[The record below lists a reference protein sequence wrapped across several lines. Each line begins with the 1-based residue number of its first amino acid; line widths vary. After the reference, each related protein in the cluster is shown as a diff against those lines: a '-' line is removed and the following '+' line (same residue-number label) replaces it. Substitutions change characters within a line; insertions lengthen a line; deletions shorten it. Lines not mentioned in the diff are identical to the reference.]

1 MCVCVC
7 VCVCFVLNP
16 DVIWGMDLGGG
27 SGVLVESLNFWGL
40 NPDMGGGGEQWGGGG
55 GGSWV
60 LH

>member
-27 SGVLVESLNFWGL
+27 SGVLVESLIFWGFK
-40 NPDMGGGGEQWGGGG
+40 
-55 GGSWV
+55 S
-60 LH
+60 